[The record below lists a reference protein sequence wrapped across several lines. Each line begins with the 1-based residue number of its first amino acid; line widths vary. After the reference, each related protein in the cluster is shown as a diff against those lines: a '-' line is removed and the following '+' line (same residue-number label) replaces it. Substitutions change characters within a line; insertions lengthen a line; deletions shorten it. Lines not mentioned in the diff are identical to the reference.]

1 MYLIY
6 ISGCENGVII
16 MGHILGEGL
25 ITTTEQVRSSNVF
38 FIIHR
43 IIIYVKSSNKKRI
56 TQNTEFHG

>member
-16 MGHILGEGL
+16 MGRILGEGL
-25 ITTTEQVRSSNVF
+25 ITTTEQVRSRNVF

-43 IIIYVKSSNKKRI
+43 IIIYVKSSNKKGI